1 MKTLELLQIQMPKIQ
16 ELAELHSGGGG
27 GGVGGG
33 RAWPTPRSASGASS
47 PAPPPHAAGM
57 EDEVISWDTLVSR

>member
-1 MKTLELLQIQMPKIQ
+1 MKTLELLQIQMPKTH
-16 ELAELHSGGGG
+16 ELAELHSGGG

-33 RAWPTPRSASGASS
+33 RAWPTPRSAGGAPC

-57 EDEVISWDTLVSR
+57 EDEVISWDTLVS